1 MAVVKPFRCIHPAKG
16 FEKQVASLPY
26 DVYSRTEARQAV
38 AGRPY
43 SFLNIDRPE
52 TQFLEDVDMYSSEV
66 YQKAG
71 VMLEEWLKNV
81 IFTEE
86 KAE

>member
-1 MAVVKPFRCIHPAKG
+1 M
-16 FEKQVASLPY
+16 
-26 DVYSRTEARQAV
+26 

-52 TQFLEDVDMYSSEV
+52 TQFPEDVDMYSSEV

-71 VMLEEWLKNV
+71 GMLEEWLKNG

-86 KAE
+86 KTEYYYIYQLTMKDVYKRQRL